1 MLTPN
6 DIEKYFVAEKQA
18 GLVFLIIGMIAI
30 VLGLVFIFVFKTP
43 FFKGAAIPLIVIGL
57 IQAIAGTT
65 IFRRSDGDRIRNVYA
80 YKMDPSSLR
89 EKELPRM
96 NTVNKNFMMLKVVEI
111 IIIIAALFL
120 IFYFRSNPDYIF
132 WHGLG
137 ITLFMQ
143 ALLILGADIMAE
155 TRAHLYTEKLAV
167 FVENNGTAQR

>member
-18 GLVFLIIGMIAI
+18 GLVFLIIGAMAFM
-30 VLGLVFIFVFKTP
+30 LGLVFIFVFRTP
-43 FFKGAAIPLIVIGL
+43 FYKGAALPLIALGL
-57 IQAIAGTT
+57 IQGIAGTT

-96 NTVNKNFMMLKVVEI
+96 ITVNKNFKVLKVVEI
-111 IIIIAALFL
+111 VIIIAALFL
-120 IFYFRSNPDYIF
+120 IFYFRLKPGNIF

-137 ITLFMQ
+137 ITLFIQ

-155 TRAHLYTEKLAV
+155 KRAHIYTEKLAV
-167 FVENNGTAQR
+167 FVDNNGTAQL